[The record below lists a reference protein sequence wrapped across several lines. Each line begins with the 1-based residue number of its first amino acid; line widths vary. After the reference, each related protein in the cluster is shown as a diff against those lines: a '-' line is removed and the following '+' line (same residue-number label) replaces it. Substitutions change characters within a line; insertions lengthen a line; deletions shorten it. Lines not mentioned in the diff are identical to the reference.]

1 MAEAHTFI
9 PVTIARAKKPQ
20 TFIPVRI
27 ARAMCQISSESAGE
41 PKSMVFVWVS
51 WKKMIK
57 LRVSSRAFSKKGAGA
72 PGNKF
77 RGPKVTHAQTNFYR
91 QNLSSVDKSGP
102 SLRGRQRERE
112 APEERGG
119 GGGGEEEEEEDGR
132 CC

>member
-1 MAEAHTFI
+1 MMAEA
-9 PVTIARAKKPQ
+9 Q

-27 ARAMCQISSESAGE
+27 ARAMCQNSNESAGE

-51 WKKMIK
+51 WRKMMKI
-57 LRVSSRAFSKKGAGA
+57 RVSSEAFAKKGAPA
-72 PGNKF
+72 PQHKF

-112 APEERGG
+112 APEEEERRRGRRRR
-119 GGGGEEEEEEDGR
+119 EEEDGR